1 MSSICQRLRNE
12 QDFEPAD
19 NWFDKQYSNDNM
31 DFDEELNSASISHY
45 GLYENLSH
53 YEYERDK
60 NQYGYEE

>member
-12 QDFEPAD
+12 HDFEPT
-19 NWFDKQYSNDNM
+19 DKLYSDDNM

>member
-1 MSSICQRLRNE
+1 MSSICQRLINE
-12 QDFEPAD
+12 QDFEPTD
-19 NWFDKQYSNDNM
+19 NWFDKQYSDDNM
-31 DFDEELNSASISHY
+31 DFDEELNSHY

>member
-1 MSSICQRLRNE
+1 
-12 QDFEPAD
+12 
-19 NWFDKQYSNDNM
+19 M
-31 DFDEELNSASISHY
+31 DFDEELNSASNSASISHY

>member
-12 QDFEPAD
+12 QDFESTD
-19 NWFDKQYSNDNM
+19 NWFDKQYSDDNM
-31 DFDEELNSASISHY
+31 DFDEELNSASISYY

>member
-12 QDFEPAD
+12 QDFEPTD
-19 NWFDKQYSNDNM
+19 NWFDKQYSDDNM
-31 DFDEELNSASISHY
+31 DFDEELNSAFISHY

>member
-12 QDFEPAD
+12 QDFESTD
-19 NWFDKQYSNDNM
+19 SWFDNQYSDDNM
-31 DFDEELNSASISHY
+31 DFDEELNSALISHY

>member
-12 QDFEPAD
+12 QDFEPTD
-19 NWFDKQYSNDNM
+19 NWFDRQYSDDNM
-31 DFDEELNSASISHY
+31 DFDEELNFASVSHY